1 MKRLLLG
8 TALTAA
14 CLIVLA
20 GVGYADPPIFQN
32 VPENPFVSAGPNDT
46 AVITFTPPMS
56 VTSDETPTNLSCVT
70 NNGSTLSQPTNQ
82 LTGGTFTLGTTIVIC
97 TGIDAVGDESTTIF
111 FVTVVDQQLSFANVP
126 STITGDATSPA
137 GATVAYTAPTAF
149 EGSEVENI
157 PVTCVPASGSV
168 FAINPPRNF
177 TTVTCTATDT
187 EGSTSTATFL
197 VHVRGAAEQITNL
210 IVVVDSIPGGKQS
223 FEDQLDNALTDVNA
237 GNISLACGDL
247 SDFINH
253 VRAQSGKQLT
263 VGQANQLISAA
274 AQIRAVL
281 GCR

>member
-20 GVGYADPPIFQN
+20 GVGYADPPVFQN
-32 VPENPFVSAGPNDT
+32 VPENPFVSAGTNDT

-56 VTSDETPTNLSCVT
+56 VTSDDPPTHLSCIA
-70 NNGSTLSQPTNQ
+70 NNGSTLSQTEQ
-82 LTGGTFTLGTTIVIC
+82 LTGGTFTLGTTLVIC
-97 TGIDAVGDESTTIF
+97 TGTDGFGDESSTIF

-126 STITGDATSPA
+126 STITEDATSPA
-137 GATVAYTAPTAF
+137 GATVAYAAPTAF

-237 GNISLACGDL
+237 GNISSACVDL

-281 GCR
+281 GCG

>member
-20 GVGYADPPIFQN
+20 GVGYADLPIFQN
-32 VPENPFVSAGPNDT
+32 VPENPVVSAGTNDT

-56 VTSDETPTNLSCVT
+56 VTSDEPPTDMTCLA

-82 LTGGTFTLGTTIVIC
+82 LTGGTFTLGLTLVIC
-97 TGIDAVGDESTTIF
+97 TGSDSLGDTSTTIF
-111 FVTVVDQQLSFANVP
+111 VVTVVDQQLSFANVP
-126 STITGDATSPA
+126 FTITEDATSPA

-168 FAINPPRNF
+168 FAINPPRNS

-187 EGSTSTATFL
+187 DGSSTATFL

-210 IVVVDSIPGGKQS
+210 IAVVDSIPGGKLS

-281 GCR
+281 GCG